1 MHFSFSEETYTKK
14 EAWDNSEI
22 STVKCVSELSLGS
35 RPFLVGDSMQLPF
48 FFFPL
53 FFLSEALKKVF
64 CQENNFHFQQCER
77 FLSCTSE
84 DSHLNTHAL
93 QNKMRRK
100 YGVFFFLRPDELN
113 VVW

>member
-48 FFFPL
+48 FFFL
-53 FFLSEALKKVF
+53 FFFFVRGFEKCILSREQFSFPA
-64 CQENNFHFQQCER
+64 
-77 FLSCTSE
+77 
-84 DSHLNTHAL
+84 
-93 QNKMRRK
+93 M
-100 YGVFFFLRPDELN
+100 
-113 VVW
+113 